1 MARSAGY
8 LLAAGATLTL
18 ALAPTSPGGSALR
31 MLVTA
36 LVGYVLAV
44 VVLASSERVPERSI
58 PWLIAGGTM
67 LVTLGIHF
75 REAGTTA
82 HALFYVWPVLY
93 SCYFLRASTAT
104 FELAFALAAY
114 GIVLGADGGAEN
126 RLETWLVVAVA
137 LAVTGALVFL
147 LRSRVQRRLERLAD
161 AARTDVLTGLV
172 NRRGFEELFDLE
184 LERARRA
191 GTRLSV
197 LVGDLDNFKQI
208 NDSFGH
214 QTGDIALERASS
226 VLEETKRRI
235 DTAARLGG
243 EEFALIAPDSDEHR
257 AYMLAE
263 RLRGA
268 IRGAF
273 AQDPVPITISF
284 GIACFPADGGTAA
297 ELLGAADQALYGAKE
312 LGRDRCVI
320 YSGELAKV
328 LSTTNGDGAGSR
340 HLETVLAL
348 AETLD
353 MRQGTATRHSQ
364 KVGRYAEMTARELGL
379 PLRKVERVRLAGTLH
394 DIGKIGVSDA
404 VLSKPASLT
413 DEEWAEIRRHP
424 EIGARILGHAHLDD
438 LTDWVLAHHE
448 RPDGHGFPLGRA
460 GAEIPLEAR
469 ILAVADA
476 YEAMTSDRPYRSA
489 RSDEDAQAELL
500 DGAGTQFDPHVV
512 RAFLDSLKR
521 EGAAV

>member
-1 MARSAGY
+1 V
-8 LLAAGATLTL
+8 L
-18 ALAPTSPGGSALR
+18 ALDEG
-31 MLVTA
+31 
-36 LVGYVLAV
+36 
-44 VVLASSERVPERSI
+44 AS
-58 PWLIAGGTM
+58 
-67 LVTLGIHF
+67 
-75 REAGTTA
+75 
-82 HALFYVWPVLY
+82 
-93 SCYFLRASTAT
+93 
-104 FELAFALAAY
+104 
-114 GIVLGADGGAEN
+114 N
-126 RLETWLVVAVA
+126 RLETWLVVAGA
-137 LAVTGALVFL
+137 LAVTGALVVL

-172 NRRGFEELFDLE
+172 NRRGFEELFELE

-197 LVGDLDNFKQI
+197 LIGDLDRFKQV
-208 NDSFGH
+208 NDSYGH
-214 QTGDIALERASS
+214 QTGDIALERAAL

-243 EEFALIAPDSDEHR
+243 EEFALIAPDTDEHR

-263 RLRGA
+263 RLRSA
-268 IRGAF
+268 IRSAF

-284 GIACFPADGGTAA
+284 GIACFPNDGCTAA

-320 YSGELAKV
+320 FSGELAQV
-328 LSTTNGDGAGSR
+328 LSTANGDGAGGQ

-353 MRQGTATRHSQ
+353 MRESIGTRHSQ
-364 KVGRYAEMTARELGL
+364 QVGRYAEMTARELGL
-379 PLRKVERVRLAGTLH
+379 PARKVERVRLAGILH
-394 DIGKIGVSDA
+394 DVGKIGVSDA
-404 VLSKPASLT
+404 VLNKPAALT
-413 DEEWAEIRRHP
+413 DEEWAEVRRHP

-438 LTDWVLAHHE
+438 LIEWVVAHHE
-448 RPDGHGFPLGRA
+448 RPDGRGFPFGTA
-460 GAEIPLEAR
+460 GEEIPLEAR

-476 YEAMTSDRPYRSA
+476 YEAMTSDRPYRPA
-489 RSDEDAQAELL
+489 LRRDEAEAELL
-500 DGAGTQFDPHVV
+500 EGAGTQFDAHVV